1 MSTKSLLLLI
11 VQFSCLFLIAWKGS
25 LFSQSAFAI
34 LSLLG
39 FMIIIWSIVAI
50 GVFNVNI
57 QAEPK
62 TRSQLITK
70 GPYRWARHPI

>member
-1 MSTKSLLLLI
+1 
-11 VQFSCLFLIAWKGS
+11 
-25 LFSQSAFAI
+25 
-34 LSLLG
+34 
-39 FMIIIWSIVAI
+39 MIIIWSIVAI